1 MKTIKVH
8 YICDLRVAKCEMPDG
23 QVRWFLFDEGDEGRC
38 LAQGSRQ
45 EVATA
50 VQREMRDAK

>member
-8 YICDLRVAKCEMPDG
+8 YICDLRVAKCEMPNG
-23 QVRWFLFDEGDEGRC
+23 QVRWFLFDEGDAGRC

-45 EVATA
+45 EVAAA
-50 VQREMRDAK
+50 VQREMGR